1 MTDHADGLTGFI
13 NRRLLVL
20 TLVSTILASV
30 ISAIYTLTEFNIA
43 LKPLLIQ
50 KASAVAEVVR
60 EDTTLAVD
68 VGVPFHKIKG
78 MDTYLSDTVA
88 KYPELTYL
96 AITTAQGDIVYQGG
110 TISDASFQST
120 MSGQQDLASQDM
132 LQANF
137 LTRLLQGSMELVQLL
152 PLGDKSGVAAE
163 NIWLPLE
170 HNGQR
175 YGAVHVGLDTGFIR
189 TQLTDVF
196 FDIAIVLVAVLLV
209 SFEVVMVVVMFYVS
223 GPVQKSEALLKR
235 QASGDFSVN
244 QNLHGSGSI
253 GRYIRSLNQ
262 DSQQLQ
268 QRFRN
273 TLDQISEGQGR
284 VISSPEEITPT
295 DKTSSSPVRTRLR
308 KLAERFSLMNV
319 LKEQHGS
326 IMDARIPLFVF
337 AFAEELQKSFMPL
350 FVAEFYEP
358 NPWFSKD
365 IVMGLP
371 ISVFMFVIAAA
382 TPFAG
387 SWVDRWGNKRLFFWG
402 LIPALAGYLGCAFA
416 SNVYDIIFWR
426 GVTALGYA
434 IITISCQGYIAAIVS
449 SDNRAKGMAIF
460 VGVLMTATMCGT
472 ALGGIIADRIGY
484 QPVFLLSAFL
494 AAFAGVLA
502 WMMLS
507 SDIDKDSKKSD
518 KKAGASG
525 GAMALFRNTQFAFIV
540 LFCAIPAKIILTGFL
555 YYMVPLYLV
564 SLDAS
569 QSEIG
574 RIMMVYSLVII
585 PLSPLASR
593 FADYSGQMKQ
603 LVVLGTILSGIILIS
618 LYGEDSVARMLL
630 AVALMGVAHSI
641 LKAPLIAAAM
651 EAAEATP
658 EVGRTTALGLLRTSE
673 RIGSVLGPVMVASLL
688 VVYSFAEA
696 MAIVGTGIVIT
707 GIVMGVFMHLS
718 AKKQEATS

>member
-170 HNGQR
+170 QNGQR